1 MMGSTCK
8 IGSMG
13 LDALF
18 GPLVID
24 IRVSM
29 RRMTDMGMEKC
40 GGLMVVGT
48 WGSGT
53 VESST
58 DMER

>member
-1 MMGSTCK
+1 MMVSTCK
-8 IGSMG
+8 IENMD

-18 GPLVID
+18 GHPVID
-24 IRVSM
+24 IKASM
-29 RRMTDMGMEKC
+29 RRMTDTGMEKC
-40 GGLMVVGT
+40 AGRMVVGT
-48 WGSGT
+48 WESGT